1 MKYINKFSTNADYQ
15 AFTEGGGYVTPNV
28 CYVEETDGIVM
39 KPYIDEYINIFVEST
54 NNIGYL
60 TSEQSSI
67 IIEYVVKFY
76 NYDYD
81 GFVDDNFKMKIN
93 GYIVKEININFLSDN
108 EINLQM
114 LCFDNDT
121 LKVGVDMRG
130 LQPYPVYFF

>member
-1 MKYINKFSTNADYQ
+1 
-15 AFTEGGGYVTPNV
+15 
-28 CYVEETDGIVM
+28 M

-76 NYDYD
+76 NYNYD

-114 LCFDNDT
+114 VCFDNDT